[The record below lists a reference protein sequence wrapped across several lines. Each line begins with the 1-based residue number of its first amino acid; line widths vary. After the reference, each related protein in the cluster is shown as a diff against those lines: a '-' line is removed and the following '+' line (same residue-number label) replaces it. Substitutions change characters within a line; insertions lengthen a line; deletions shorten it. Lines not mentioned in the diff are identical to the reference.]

1 MTARRAE
8 LSEYRKN
15 EILDAALE
23 VFGELGLQEASVDDV
38 VERSGLSKGTLYW
51 YFKSKDRLIGALM
64 KRFFAQELG
73 KVRKLQQG
81 PGTVRER
88 LLRYSREVESVVK
101 LMPRALTLEFY
112 AVAVRQKWVRKF
124 LGELYARYCGE
135 LAELIRE
142 GTARGEFGK
151 VDAAQSAAAITGLC
165 EGLIL
170 LCGAR
175 TEGVSL
181 RQIFRSVDSDHA
193 GRHGGEIR
201 NWTCRASWSRLV
213 PEKGARFGCEGYF

>member
-1 MTARRAE
+1 MPRRAE
-8 LSEYRKN
+8 LSEDRKN

-81 PGTVRER
+81 PGSVRER
-88 LLRYSREVESVVK
+88 LLRYSREVEAVVK
-101 LMPRALTLEFY
+101 RMPRALTLEFY

-124 LGELYARYCGE
+124 LGELYVRYCGE
-135 LAELIRE
+135 LAQLIRE
-142 GTARGEFGK
+142 GIERGEFCK
-151 VDAAQSAAAITGLC
+151 ADADQLAAAVTGLC

-170 LCGAR
+170 LWAL
-175 TEGVSL
+175 EPNAFPFEKFFEASL
-181 RQIFRSVDSDHA
+181 RTLLDGIAPRPQ
-193 GRHGGEIR
+193 
-201 NWTCRASWSRLV
+201 
-213 PEKGARFGCEGYF
+213 

>member
-1 MTARRAE
+1 MPRRAD
-8 LSEYRKN
+8 LSEDRKN
-15 EILDAALE
+15 EILDAALA

-81 PGTVRER
+81 PGSVHVR

-101 LMPRALTLEFY
+101 RMPRALTLEFY
-112 AVAVRQKWVRKF
+112 AVAVRQKWVRRF
-124 LGELYARYCGE
+124 LGELYVRYCGE

-142 GTARGEFGK
+142 GIERGEFRD
-151 VDAAQSAAAITGLC
+151 VDAGQSAAAITGLC

-170 LCGAR
+170 LWAL
-175 TEGVSL
+175 EPKAFPFEKFFEASL
-181 RQIFRSVDSDHA
+181 RTLLDGMA
-193 GRHGGEIR
+193 PP
-201 NWTCRASWSRLV
+201 A
-213 PEKGARFGCEGYF
+213 ARPGM

>member
-1 MTARRAE
+1 MVTKKKE
-8 LSEYRKN
+8 LSEERKN

-38 VERSGLSKGTLYW
+38 VERAGLSKGTLYW

-81 PGTVRER
+81 KGTVRER

-101 LMPRALTLEFY
+101 RMPRALTLELY
-112 AVAVRQKWVRKF
+112 AVAIRQKTVRKF
-124 LGELYARYCGE
+124 MGELYVSYCGE

-142 GTARGEFGK
+142 GIDHGEFTK
-151 VDAAQSAAAITGLC
+151 VVDTNQTAAAITGLG

-170 LCGAR
+170 LWAL
-175 TEGVSL
+175 EPNAFPFEKFFEASL
-181 RQIFRSVDSDHA
+181 RTLLDGMA
-193 GRHGGEIR
+193 P
-201 NWTCRASWSRLV
+201 RA
-213 PEKGARFGCEGYF
+213 

>member
-1 MTARRAE
+1 MPSRAE
-8 LSEYRKN
+8 LSEDRRN

-81 PGTVRER
+81 PGSVRDR

-101 LMPRALTLEFY
+101 LMPRALSLEFY
-112 AVAVRQKWVRKF
+112 AVAVRQKAVRKF
-124 LGELYARYCGE
+124 MGELYVRYCGE
-135 LAELIRE
+135 LAGLIRE
-142 GTARGEFGK
+142 GIERGEFRK
-151 VDAAQSAAAITGLC
+151 VDTGQSAAAITGLC

-170 LCGAR
+170 LWAL
-175 TEGVSL
+175 EPKAFPFEKFFEASL
-181 RQIFRSVDSDHA
+181 RTLLDGMAPLR
-193 GRHGGEIR
+193 
-201 NWTCRASWSRLV
+201 
-213 PEKGARFGCEGYF
+213 

>member
-1 MTARRAE
+1 MARRAE
-8 LSEYRKN
+8 LSEDRKN

-81 PGTVRER
+81 PGSVRDR
-88 LLRYSREVESVVK
+88 LLRYSREVEVVVK
-101 LMPRALTLEFY
+101 RMPRALTLEFY
-112 AVAVRQKWVRKF
+112 AVAVRQKWVRNF
-124 LGELYARYCGE
+124 LGELYVRYCGE
-135 LAELIRE
+135 LAQLIRE
-142 GTARGEFGK
+142 GIERGEFRK
-151 VDAAQSAAAITGLC
+151 ADADQLAAAVTGLC

-170 LCGAR
+170 LWAL
-175 TEGVSL
+175 EPNAFPFEKFFEASL
-181 RQIFRSVDSDHA
+181 RTLLDGIAPR
-193 GRHGGEIR
+193 
-201 NWTCRASWSRLV
+201 
-213 PEKGARFGCEGYF
+213 P

>member
-1 MTARRAE
+1 MMPRRAE
-8 LSEYRKN
+8 LSEDRKN

-81 PGTVRER
+81 PGSVRER
-88 LLRYSREVESVVK
+88 LLRYSREVEAVVK
-101 LMPRALTLEFY
+101 RMPRALTLEFY

-124 LGELYARYCGE
+124 LGELYVRYCGE
-135 LAELIRE
+135 LAQLIRE
-142 GTARGEFGK
+142 GIERGEFRK
-151 VDAAQSAAAITGLC
+151 ADADQLAAAVTGLC

-170 LCGAR
+170 LWAL
-175 TEGVSL
+175 EPNAFPFEKFFEASL
-181 RQIFRSVDSDHA
+181 RTLLDGIA
-193 GRHGGEIR
+193 P
-201 NWTCRASWSRLV
+201 RA
-213 PEKGARFGCEGYF
+213 

>member
-1 MTARRAE
+1 MMPRRAE
-8 LSEYRKN
+8 LSEDRKN

-81 PGTVRER
+81 PGSVRER
-88 LLRYSREVESVVK
+88 LLRYSREVEAVVK
-101 LMPRALTLEFY
+101 RMPRALTLEFY

-124 LGELYARYCGE
+124 LGELYVRYCGE
-135 LAELIRE
+135 LAQLIRE
-142 GTARGEFGK
+142 GIDRGEFRK
-151 VDAAQSAAAITGLC
+151 ADADQLAAAVTGLC

-170 LCGAR
+170 LWAL
-175 TEGVSL
+175 EPKAFPFEKFFEASL
-181 RQIFRSVDSDHA
+181 RTLLDGIAPR
-193 GRHGGEIR
+193 
-201 NWTCRASWSRLV
+201 
-213 PEKGARFGCEGYF
+213 P